1 MSERLRVLMVE
12 DSEDDALLVLHELR
26 RGGYKPIHERV
37 DTEAALR
44 AALERQ
50 AWDVV
55 LSDFSMPVFN
65 GLAAFEILRQ
75 SGLDIPFIFVSGRL
89 GEDTAVEAMRHG
101 AADYVLKHNLARLTP
116 AIRRELREADVRRRR
131 RRQESRTVLDAD
143 QQDFTLNRAVPQAW
157 KDLREP

>member
-1 MSERLRVLMVE
+1 MTERLRVLLVE

-26 RGGYKPIHERV
+26 QGGYKPIHERV

-75 SGLDIPFIFVSGRL
+75 TGLDIPFIFVSGRL

-101 AADYVLKHNLARLTP
+101 AADYVLKHNLTRLTP
-116 AIRRELREADVRRRR
+116 AIQRELREAEVRRQR
-131 RRQESRTVLDAD
+131 RRQESRNDLDTD
-143 QQDFTLNRAVPQAW
+143 QQDRALKRIPPGDLNG
-157 KDLREP
+157 LRKP